1 MDISAFV
8 RLQDLGFGRAPPVS
22 PSCAYSTMRKKLA
35 LSFCRCFASAPA
47 VSRIDEN
54 RSNVFLCSPVFS
66 GGRFWSSARRTPC
79 FPSRTLSNKMFP
91 LNVIILREQLNVK
104 QRQAISETPAKGGGG
119 LACISHTHSFW
130 DECYGLCAVLGVC
143 GNRAGDKQPRTESGG
158 SGEWILGIAP
168 PSERFSEGG
177 SAAVGAGWVFKR
189 AGRGRLA
196 HRGLSRDRP
205 SSFPGRSGVC

>member
-1 MDISAFV
+1 MGGDFGFWNLSIQCAARHMDISAFV

-119 LACISHTHSFW
+119 LVETCFSS
-130 DECYGLCAVLGVC
+130 LGRMV
-143 GNRAGDKQPRTESGG
+143 A
-158 SGEWILGIAP
+158 
-168 PSERFSEGG
+168 
-177 SAAVGAGWVFKR
+177 
-189 AGRGRLA
+189 
-196 HRGLSRDRP
+196 
-205 SSFPGRSGVC
+205 FPGERPWLGCRLQAQYSSSAI